1 MDQKPG
7 SDLSVKSIH
16 VQRLFGMY
24 NHDIVLKPEHATIVF
39 GRNGVGKTALFKLT
53 HALLGISTV
62 SAADLL
68 RYPFEMF
75 RIVLSN
81 EDRIEASKFL
91 PPQIL
96 IQQTLL
102 TSSDQNEE
110 SNRAELKNNQVH
122 LKYVASDG
130 TEIKTVLLSMQ
141 AILKQAE
148 QIEQRSP
155 IHQIASDRWM
165 DPETEETL
173 DAFEV
178 VERWGPLVSGESRE
192 LGSWHEFL
200 KSNRAPQTLFI
211 QAQRL
216 IQVAKA
222 RNTNRIYRG
231 ERSAIRETVLEYSA
245 DLKKRIDQTLAE
257 YGREAQRRD
266 QSYPQRLLAEASGGK
281 LLDAKEIRASI
292 AKMQQQQ
299 LEYQE
304 LGILGEEKQAPSTNT
319 QDEAQQNNHLYLSA
333 MTLYIR
339 DTQQKLQIIDQ
350 LAQRIQLMLALIQQK
365 FSNKELKIDATTH
378 DLMVKSTV
386 GGQEL
391 NVNALS
397 SGEQHQLVLAY
408 DLLFRTKA
416 NTLVLIDEPELS
428 LHVDWQE
435 RFLSDLKA
443 VIDLVHFDAVLATHS
458 PYIINGHNELT
469 VGLSVQVSPDA
480 GR

>member
-1 MDQKPG
+1 MDQKPE

-16 VQRLFGMY
+16 VQRLFSMY

-53 HALLGISTV
+53 HALLGTSTV

-68 RYPFEMF
+68 RYPFEIF
-75 RIVLSN
+75 QIVLSN
-81 EDRIEASKFL
+81 GDRIEATKQHS
-91 PPQIL
+91 PVPERQ
-96 IQQTLL
+96 QQTLL
-102 TSSDQNEE
+102 TSSDQNDE
-110 SNRAELKNNQVH
+110 SNRQELKKNQVD

-130 TEIKTVLLSMQ
+130 TEKKTVLLSMQ

-155 IHQIASDRWM
+155 IHQIASDRWI

-192 LGSWHEFL
+192 LSSWYEFL
-200 KSNRAPQTLFI
+200 KANQAPQTLFI

-222 RNTNRIYRG
+222 RNRPYRG

-266 QSYPQRLLAEASGGK
+266 QTYPQRLLAEASGGK
-281 LLDAKEIRASI
+281 LLDAKEIRASLE
-292 AKMQQQQ
+292 KMQQQQ
-299 LEYQE
+299 RKYQE
-304 LGILGEEKQAPSTNT
+304 LGILGEEKQAPTTNK
-319 QDEAQQNNHLYLSA
+319 QDEAQQGGDLYLTA
-333 MTLYIR
+333 MTLYVR
-339 DTQQKLQIIDQ
+339 DTQEKLQIIDQ
-350 LAQRIQLMLALIQQK
+350 LAQRIQLMLALIQEK
-365 FSNKELKIDATTH
+365 FSNKELKIDEKTH

-386 GGQEL
+386 GDHQPL
-391 NVNALS
+391 SVNALS

-408 DLLFRTKA
+408 DLLFRTRA

-428 LHVDWQE
+428 LHVEWQE
-435 RFLSDLKA
+435 RFLSDLKE
-443 VIDLVHFDAVLATHS
+443 VIDLVHFDALLATHS
-458 PYIINGHNELT
+458 PYIINGHDELLI
-469 VGLSVQVSPDA
+469 GLSVKAV
-480 GR
+480 